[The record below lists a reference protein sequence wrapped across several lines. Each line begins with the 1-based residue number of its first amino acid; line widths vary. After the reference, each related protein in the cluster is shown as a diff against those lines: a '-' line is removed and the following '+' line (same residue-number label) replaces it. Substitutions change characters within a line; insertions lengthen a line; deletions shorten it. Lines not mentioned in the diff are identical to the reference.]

1 MTIANFCDAHYFK
14 IYGVSKKT
22 FKKLYMFYF
31 ETFQIIL
38 NPSLKAFLVLM
49 KLLSLSQFYAPKYGV
64 SMRGFD
70 F

>member
-38 NPSLKAFLVLM
+38 NPSSVGLFLIHLWR
-49 KLLSLSQFYAPKYGV
+49 LF
-64 SMRGFD
+64 
-70 F
+70 